1 MKDFLRRSGWIILAF
16 VFIASSV
23 GIIIASFVMQG
34 DQQVVN
40 NVTEEGNVNQLAGTK
55 LTDFT
60 PVANIESLQKIDT
73 QTGSGAEAKADSTLT
88 VHYTGA
94 LAATGEIFES
104 SLDSG
109 QPARFPLNA
118 VIQGWQQGVPGMKEG
133 GTRRLL
139 IPSEL
144 AYGAQSS
151 SQIPANS
158 DLVFDITLIK
168 VE

>member
-1 MKDFLRRSGWIILAF
+1 MGDVLRRSAWIFLAGIF
-16 VFIASSV
+16 VISSV
-23 GIIIASFVMQG
+23 GIVIASFVFQDNSG
-34 DQQVVN
+34 DKITQEE
-40 NVTEEGNVNQLAGTK
+40 NVTKLAGTK
-55 LTDFT
+55 LVGFT
-60 PVANIESLQKIDT
+60 PVEDVPQLQKID
-73 QTGSGAEAKADSTLT
+73 QTVGSGAEAKAESTLT

-109 QPARFPLNA
+109 QPAQFPLNG

-139 IPSEL
+139 IPAEL
-144 AYGAQSS
+144 AYGGQASAK
-151 SQIPANS
+151 IPANS

>member
-1 MKDFLRRSGWIILAF
+1 MGDFLRRSVWVIVAL
-16 VFIASSV
+16 VFLVSSV

-34 DQQVVN
+34 SQSN
-40 NVTEEGNVNQLAGTK
+40 NSKEEANVNQLAGTK
-55 LTDFT
+55 LADYT
-60 PVANIESLQKIDT
+60 PVANVDGLQKIDT
-73 QTGSGAEAKADSTLT
+73 KAGQGAEAKADSTLT

-109 QPARFPLNA
+109 QPARFPLSQ
-118 VIQGWQQGVPGMKEG
+118 VIAGWQQGVPGMKEG
-133 GTRRLL
+133 GTRRIL

-144 AYGAQSS
+144 AYGAQASAK
-151 SQIPANS
+151 IPANS